1 MTIDEGDL
9 LSRRQFLREYGISDS
24 GEQRGRTGGPWPP
37 HLRIGHKIYYRRR
50 SVEQWLTEQERAT
63 REAPVADLRALFP
76 TLDEDTRLVAEELV
90 DHAPALSREQI
101 ESILAV
107 ITGVETP

>member
-1 MTIDEGDL
+1 MTIDERDL

-63 REAPVADLRALFP
+63 RQPPVADLRALFP
-76 TLDEDTRLVAEELV
+76 TLDEDTRRVANELV
-90 DHAPALSREQI
+90 NRAPTLSREQLD
-101 ESILAV
+101 SILAA
-107 ITGVETP
+107 IAGGDAR